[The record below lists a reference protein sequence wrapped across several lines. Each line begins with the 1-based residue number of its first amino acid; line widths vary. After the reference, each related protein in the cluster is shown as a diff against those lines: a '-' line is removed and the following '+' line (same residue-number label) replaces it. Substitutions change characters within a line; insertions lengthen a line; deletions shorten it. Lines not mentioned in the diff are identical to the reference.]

1 MTETPTDLLQYTH
14 MSSPVGTLQLV
25 GDARYL
31 QHIFFQ
37 AHAPQPAPS
46 WQPVDSL
53 PYPAVEQLSAY
64 FAGTRTEFDLPL
76 SPEGTTFQLEVWAAL
91 EEIPFGETISYMEL
105 ARRVG
110 NADAVRA
117 VGLANGKNPLPIV
130 VPCHRVIGSDG
141 SMTGYSGG
149 LSTKEFLLTH
159 EGVPVPE
166 RIQQLSLF

>member
-1 MTETPTDLLQYTH
+1 MNEPASSSLQFAQ
-14 MSSPVGTLQLV
+14 MNSPIGMLHLV
-25 GDARYL
+25 GDDRYL
-31 QHIFFQ
+31 RHILFQ
-37 AHAPQPAPS
+37 THSLQPPPH
-46 WQPVDSL
+46 WQRVESL
-53 PYPAVEQLSAY
+53 PYPAAEQLNAY
-64 FAGTRTEFDLPL
+64 FAGALSEFDLPI

-91 EEIPFGETISYMEL
+91 EEIPYGETISYMEL

-110 NADAVRA
+110 EPDAVRA
-117 VGLANGKNPLPIV
+117 AGLANGKNPLPIV
-130 VPCHRVIGSDG
+130 VPCHRVVGSDG